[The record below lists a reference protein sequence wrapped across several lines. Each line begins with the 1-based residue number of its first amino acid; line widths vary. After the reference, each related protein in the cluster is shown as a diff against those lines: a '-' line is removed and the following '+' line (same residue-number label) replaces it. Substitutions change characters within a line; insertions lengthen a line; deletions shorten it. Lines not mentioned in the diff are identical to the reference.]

1 MRFPDY
7 LFYIVN
13 VLVQEISKFEVIKI
27 KFYDGLI
34 LRVGN
39 IKQFRDIKINF

>member
-1 MRFPDY
+1 MVFTS
-7 LFYIVN
+7 VV
-13 VLVQEISKFEVIKI
+13 VLVQAISKFELIKI